1 MELFAEWDRRMA
13 AYWAIPDS
21 AGDDAHESAFNLA
34 QDVVAEITSQ
44 PATSVDDMAAK
55 IVTVVNW
62 SDAISMDDRMGH
74 SVIREAG
81 RHMRSLGFEDH
92 CPVSTGGPQLSPEP
106 AVSNLFEQ
114 WKAAMA
120 LYAEAETEEEATAAY
135 DERCALLD
143 RMVAEPS
150 VTLRDFAMKLVAA
163 TGWGSDYENVWISK
177 LFAEACDIA
186 GVPASRDLLEALA

>member
-1 MELFAEWDRRMA
+1 MSKIMELFAEWERLDRDRDWSEEPEAEERAHACIDEMWEIGPKTAGELA
-13 AYWAIPDS
+13 AALWAQTYRCEFDIEMCHHKQ
-21 AGDDAHESAFNLA
+21 A
-34 QDVVAEITSQ
+34 
-44 PATSVDDMAAK
+44 
-55 IVTVVNW
+55 
-62 SDAISMDDRMGH
+62 
-74 SVIREAG
+74 
-81 RHMRSLGFEDH
+81 MRSFID
-92 CPVSTGGPQLSPEP
+92 PELKSGIP
-106 AVSNLFEQ
+106 ETFEQ

-120 LYAEAETEEEATAAY
+120 LFGKAETEEEASTFY
-135 DERCALLD
+135 EERCALLD